1 MHGLWEQHM
10 CTWETVK
17 ETCHQWRF
25 PTAADVEEMWSC
37 CHFSW
42 HINQLWRDRMAFF
55 HGPTLMLAIFLW
67 ELKNKKQN
75 WIACSDG
82 QVIQLI
88 GVCVIVYAKFVAT
101 MRTPII
107 EWHIQVFHEQAS
119 MYEAHLQPKKIKKG
133 IRKTKVFVAHNR
145 IKYPYLTNIW
155 RNFEFPDSMEQDIKP
170 Q

>member
-25 PTAADVEEMWSC
+25 PTSADVEEMWSR

-42 HINQLWRDRMAFF
+42 HINQLWKGMAFF
-55 HGPTLMLAIFLW
+55 HGPWLMLAIFSW
-67 ELKNKKQN
+67 KLKNKKQN

-88 GVCVIVYAKFVAT
+88 GVSDILHQICSNYENPNFWIAHPSSMNKLPY
-101 MRTPII
+101 MR
-107 EWHIQVFHEQAS
+107 HI
-119 MYEAHLQPKKIKKG
+119 YNPKKMKESE
-133 IRKTKVFVAHNR
+133 R
-145 IKYPYLTNIW
+145 
-155 RNFEFPDSMEQDIKP
+155 
-170 Q
+170 